1 VRGDSLRDL
10 YAKTLAVMGLGL
22 LAAAGAVVDY
32 WPVGGELP
40 RVPTLA
46 ALRPSLPAAVQ
57 LQQEVPAPATVRLT
71 RASLTTE
78 RTFAHSLR
86 TVKFVSDDQVLMDAP
101 LEAAP
106 VPDAGVIALEDC
118 SQTLF
123 AATGNLELD
132 LAPPVDL
139 MAAGT
144 QEDPHW
150 SLTGAMRRTRDS
162 LKDARLFLGTKLGG
176 VVGAFRRVSPFWDTT
191 PLTQLR

>member
-1 VRGDSLRDL
+1 
-10 YAKTLAVMGLGL
+10 MGLGL
-22 LAAAGAVVDY
+22 LAAVGAVVDY

-40 RVPTLA
+40 KVPTQA
-46 ALRPSLPAAVQ
+46 VLRPSLPAAAQ
-57 LQQEVPAPATVRLT
+57 LQQEIPAPAIVRLT
-71 RASLTTE
+71 RASFTTQ
-78 RTFAHSLR
+78 RTFAHALR
-86 TVKFVSDDQVLMDAP
+86 TVKFVSDDQVPMNARLD
-101 LEAAP
+101 AAP
-106 VPDAGVIALEDC
+106 VPDAGVIGLEDC

-123 AATGNLELD
+123 AATGDLELD

-162 LKDARLFLGTKLGG
+162 LKDARMFLGTKLGG